1 MSTSGGVEMAK
12 ILKRGSNGVATDPH
26 PLGRPPRATF
36 CPQAHLPASRQVC
49 CRLFI
54 VVTWKGLYP
63 RRSVGSDSEPT
74 AFLTIQPLLSAAP
87 TWAPMSFF
95 SLIPHLAEALVEQT
109 APLERPY
116 QFSLDRPCVPRP
128 HCVCVC
134 S

>member
-36 CPQAHLPASRQVC
+36 RPQAHLPASRQVC

-63 RRSVGSDSEPT
+63 RRPVGSDSEPT
-74 AFLTIQPLLSAAP
+74 AFLTIQPLLLAAP
-87 TWAPMSFF
+87 TWAPMCFF
-95 SLIPHLAEALVEQT
+95 SLIPHLAEALAEQT
-109 APLERPY
+109 APLERP
-116 QFSLDRPCVPRP
+116 
-128 HCVCVC
+128 
-134 S
+134 